1 MSLLKKEDIAKI
13 SLSQSVCRERERERK
28 KERMPFGRSLERCAR
43 ARADDMRAL
52 CDFPRD
58 TKYVYKWKKKKKKK
72 KFQSRARAH
81 RDKKMRH
88 TVVISPS
95 SSVKYIPVMSPLAL
109 SNTSGF
115 SNVKNAVPDVPSLLL
130 VSFTSGTDV
139 STVSRTKEI
148 VAALVTTNARR
159 ETEAEE
165 EDEDLLLETNDCE
178 RKVEVVR
185 DARAD
190 AVVDIVSICG
200 GKF

>member
-1 MSLLKKEDIAKI
+1 M
-13 SLSQSVCRERERERK
+13 
-28 KERMPFGRSLERCAR
+28 
-43 ARADDMRAL
+43 
-52 CDFPRD
+52 
-58 TKYVYKWKKKKKKK
+58 
-72 KFQSRARAH
+72 
-81 RDKKMRH
+81 
-88 TVVISPS
+88 
-95 SSVKYIPVMSPLAL
+95 
-109 SNTSGF
+109 
-115 SNVKNAVPDVPSLLL
+115 KNAVPDVPSLLL

-159 ETEAEE
+159 ETEADE

>member
-1 MSLLKKEDIAKI
+1 
-13 SLSQSVCRERERERK
+13 
-28 KERMPFGRSLERCAR
+28 
-43 ARADDMRAL
+43 
-52 CDFPRD
+52 
-58 TKYVYKWKKKKKKK
+58 
-72 KFQSRARAH
+72 
-81 RDKKMRH
+81 
-88 TVVISPS
+88 VVISPS

-115 SNVKNAVPDVPSLLL
+115 SNVKNAVPEVPSLLL

-159 ETEAEE
+159 ETEEE
-165 EDEDLLLETNDCE
+165 EEEEGDLMLVVTNDCE

-190 AVVDIVSICG
+190 KVVDIVVVSLFRVDVLLDYFFVTSRSLDFSLLSFQHLKVVFSKSYVKVGKRKAIFLIRNHIRSSSIISTKQQQQQHIGRDDCP
-200 GKF
+200 FYY

>member
-1 MSLLKKEDIAKI
+1 M
-13 SLSQSVCRERERERK
+13 
-28 KERMPFGRSLERCAR
+28 
-43 ARADDMRAL
+43 
-52 CDFPRD
+52 
-58 TKYVYKWKKKKKKK
+58 
-72 KFQSRARAH
+72 
-81 RDKKMRH
+81 
-88 TVVISPS
+88 VISPS

-115 SNVKNAVPDVPSLLL
+115 SNVKKAVPEVPSLLL

-159 ETEAEE
+159 ETEEE
-165 EDEDLLLETNDCE
+165 EEEGDLMLVVTNDCE

-190 AVVDIVSICG
+190 KVVDIVRDVLL
-200 GKF
+200 GKFWITFL